1 MRTDLVRS
9 SGSAERDGTVSVEL
23 DQGHEFEHNG
33 GSTIEIPLR
42 GSYGPTDIRPG
53 RSGMPQLLSHLPP
66 VWLQRSEYDEE
77 DTVALTRRDAARS
90 KGGNGNAQ

>member
-1 MRTDLVRS
+1 MNIFQR
-9 SGSAERDGTVSVEL
+9 
-23 DQGHEFEHNG
+23 HEFEHDG

-42 GSYGPTDIRPG
+42 GSYGSTDIRPG

-77 DTVALTRRDAARS
+77 DTVALTRRNAARS
-90 KGGNGNAQ
+90 TGGNGNAQ